1 VVVFAFPIDN
11 YRHHPSCRFK
21 YPNLDASRVSVV
33 DGAGKLL
40 SSQGQDSDFGYTAE
54 QFRLAEQ
61 FEGSL
66 NDRIIGILEPI
77 LGVGAVQAQVTA
89 DMDFTRTES
98 TNEIFDPN
106 VALRSEQTSEDISN
120 NAVVAGPPGGL
131 VPNPPQPALAQQNQ
145 PQQPV
150 DDAPD
155 RESRQETRNYEVN
168 KTIQY
173 VRSVPGA
180 VNKLSVA
187 VVVDY
192 KLDENGESVPLDAA
206 LLEQVNALVREAV
219 GFNAARG
226 DTVPNNQLSLYRP
239 CTHGATSRAWIARAA
254 MDLGSREGSSR
265 SAGSFSFN
273 LHCTSTNGAL
283 LHQLRSSCSRR
294 GRKCKCCASRVQI
307 RKARTIRKLLP

>member
-1 VVVFAFPIDN
+1 MAFARRIDN
-11 YRHHPSCRFK
+11 YRALFNSRPSI
-21 YPNLDASRVSVV
+21 PNLDASRVSVV

-66 NDRIIGILEPI
+66 NERIIGILEPI

-106 VALRSEQTSEDISN
+106 AAHVVEQTSEDISN

-131 VPNPPQPALAQQNQ
+131 VPNPPQPALAQQAEV
-145 PQQPV
+145 QQPV
-150 DDAPD
+150 DDGPD
-155 RESRQETRNYEVN
+155 RESRQETRTDEVN

-173 VRSVPGA
+173 VRSARCRKQVIRRSGCG
-180 VNKLSVA
+180 LQI
-187 VVVDY
+187 
-192 KLDENGESVPLDAA
+192 DENGESVPLDAA

-226 DTVPNNQLSLYRP
+226 DTVQIINSPFIAPVPMEPLPEPGLLEQPWFGISVKVYWQHLSPRINFHILRP
-239 CTHGATSRAWIARAA
+239 MVRYSTNYAPPAIAGATANPTLQAPISR
-254 MDLGSREGSSR
+254 MKVNSR
-265 SAGSFSFN
+265 
-273 LHCTSTNGAL
+273 L
-283 LHQLRSSCSRR
+283 LL
-294 GRKCKCCASRVQI
+294 
-307 RKARTIRKLLP
+307 